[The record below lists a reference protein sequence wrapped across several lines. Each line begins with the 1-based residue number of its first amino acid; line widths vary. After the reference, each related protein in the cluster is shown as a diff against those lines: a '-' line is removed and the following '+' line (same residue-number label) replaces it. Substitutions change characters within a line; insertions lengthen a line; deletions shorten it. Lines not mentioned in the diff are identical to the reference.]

1 MICHVQWPDDM
12 ENDREIHRKHFS
24 DALFYTNRTPEE
36 LAHFSWKRPHQLVR
50 KSHCNSHYHS
60 SILPTSENILKFCD
74 VQATKRNLLNWTQLH
89 NCRCKC
95 EDPIWCSQIS
105 NWIRLRTVS
114 RSKSENPMSIKW
126 FVRLERSKLIPRWT
140 IPGYLWTGPAG
151 ETLSRCFHKS
161 TRFLIQHKLIKIIT
175 Y

>member
-1 MICHVQWPDDM
+1 M

-74 VQATKRNLLNWTQLH
+74 VQATKRNLLKLQKYTSLH
-89 NCRCKC
+89 FKVYVSCHLGVHSILGQWIKLSMENKKNIYIKKVST
-95 EDPIWCSQIS
+95 ETIIVQPI
-105 NWIRLRTVS
+105 
-114 RSKSENPMSIKW
+114 
-126 FVRLERSKLIPRWT
+126 
-140 IPGYLWTGPAG
+140 
-151 ETLSRCFHKS
+151 
-161 TRFLIQHKLIKIIT
+161 
-175 Y
+175 